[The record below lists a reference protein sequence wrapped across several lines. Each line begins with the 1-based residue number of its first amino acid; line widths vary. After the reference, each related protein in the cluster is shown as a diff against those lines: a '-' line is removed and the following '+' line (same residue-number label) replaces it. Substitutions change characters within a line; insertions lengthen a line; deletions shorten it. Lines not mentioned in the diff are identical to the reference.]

1 MRRALAAIAGMAVT
15 LALFVLMPLLIAG
28 SRTEVARPVTGAGIQ
43 LVTLVRDLDAGA
55 EAAASA
61 GTGGTTL
68 PPMPTAASQ
77 FPTPPPP
84 VTTIA
89 DEVASPLEPVL
100 TADLPISDMP
110 LIDAVPYLG
119 GAPVRPAKAKAATQ
133 RREVTRKSTAKSSP
147 SPRHST
153 PQAPSDKK
161 PAKQGAGASA
171 KIAPSK
177 KGASAGRGSSAGAA
191 KGKSGSGRDTATGST
206 GKNTK
211 SGVSRGVVVLSR
223 PRPSYPRDALRN
235 RQEGWV
241 KLSFTVTTGGTVS
254 NPRVVASKPRRVFDR
269 AALQAIRKWRFKP
282 RLVNGKAVQ
291 TTAVQVIEFNLA
303 NR

>member
-1 MRRALAAIAGMAVT
+1 MAVT

-28 SRTEVARPVTGAGIQ
+28 SRTEDGRPVTSAGIQ
-43 LVTLVRDLDAGA
+43 LVTLVRDPDAGA
-55 EAAASA
+55 EPAASVGA
-61 GTGGTTL
+61 GGPTM
-68 PPMPTAASQ
+68 PPMPSAASQ
-77 FPTPPPP
+77 YPQPPPPPP
-84 VTTIA
+84 VMTRA
-89 DEVASPLEPVL
+89 DEVPRPSEPEL
-100 TADLPISDMP
+100 TADLTVSDIP
-110 LIDAVPYLG
+110 LIDALPYLG
-119 GAPVRPAKAKAATQ
+119 GAPVTPAKARAALE
-133 RREVTRKSTAKSSP
+133 RREATRKPAAKSSP
-147 SPRHST
+147 RPQRST
-153 PQAPSDKK
+153 PQAPSQKNR
-161 PAKQGAGASA
+161 AKDGAGTRA
-171 KIAPSK
+171 KIASPR
-177 KGASAGRGSSAGAA
+177 GTSAGRGSSAGAA
-191 KGKSGSGRDTATGST
+191 EGKSGSGRDHGKGSS
-206 GKNTK
+206 GKTTK
-211 SGVSRGVVVLSR
+211 SGLSRGVVVLSR

>member
-1 MRRALAAIAGMAVT
+1 MAVT
-15 LALFVLMPLLIAG
+15 LALFVLMPLLITG
-28 SRTEVARPVTGAGIQ
+28 SRTEYVRPDAGAGIQ
-43 LVTLVRDLDAGA
+43 LVTLIRDPDAGA
-55 EAAASA
+55 EPAASVGA
-61 GTGGTTL
+61 GGTTM
-68 PPMPTAASQ
+68 PPMPTEAIQ
-77 FPTPPPP
+77 LPPPPPP
-84 VTTIA
+84 VPTIA
-89 DEVASPLEPVL
+89 DELPSPLEPEL

-119 GAPVRPAKAKAATQ
+119 GAPVRPAKARPVTQ
-133 RREVTRKSTAKSSP
+133 RREVTRKPAAKAP
-147 SPRHST
+147 PRPQRST

-161 PAKQGAGASA
+161 PAEQSAGTSA
-171 KIAPSK
+171 KIASS

-191 KGKSGSGRDTATGST
+191 KGKSGAGRDKATGAS
-206 GKNTK
+206 GKTTK